1 MAKMKKCAYCLR
13 RIFGWLLIVLGGLL
27 GASSAVCALVAL
39 FGGMELDSFGERLR
53 FFATALMMT
62 AAFFTI
68 LWLGIRLKNSGRRN
82 MAAGRVMNPSLPAK
96 KKMQR
101 ANNVKVCGKCEKCG
115 EPLHAFHYYRDN
127 ACFTYCEKCGN
138 SNLAAFAAP
147 YRTIELN
154 FDGHQREGFSLTV
167 EVEKWP
173 SLEQCYLRWY
183 EWNETGGSD
192 VKVDLPT
199 NYMREHTVEE
209 FLAEYILKE
218 NDVTNCIPFSINEGL
233 LRQIRNRLTESGVLQ
248 DKRTAYAGKIT
259 VQDALNTFPTEEQ
272 QRFENQLYQYS
283 QDTGRAGLSPEIA
296 AANRGLVFVDGRP
309 VAKEVAAR
317 LDEMRNAVSSD
328 NAADIG
334 QTGQSWEEDVFV
346 LYERNWAGQA
356 AENGV
361 DKIFL
366 KVFEDE
372 CVITYER
379 LSRNCYATP
388 PIEDVQT
395 KVRYRLLSTISI
407 WSLEELLL
415 YINRTFHLSINICD
429 CCSEQHYLAW
439 IENHNTEFYSMEIMF
454 DGKKQ
459 ACMVRRENE
468 KSCEEVRFQ
477 GQTYFWKQSKAI
489 HGLWNYDYAVEVCL
503 NEKVYYLY
511 HAEIPSKNVT
521 LCWIVSQITE
531 SVFELLKHQPC
542 NNEEIVFEKEIGQI
556 SGDEPERRGRIY
568 IVLALATG
576 RTIGYYRADDGTY
589 KICLGRIPETVVP
602 NDNHS

>member
-1 MAKMKKCAYCLR
+1 MEFREKCARILR
-13 RIFGWLLIVLGGLL
+13 SIIGWFLIVLGGLW
-27 GASSAVCALVAL
+27 GGSAGFCAFAAL
-39 FGGMELDSFGERLR
+39 FGGLEVDSFGERMR

-62 AAFFTI
+62 VAFFTI
-68 LWLGIRLKNSGRRN
+68 LWLGIRLKNGVR
-82 MAAGRVMNPSLPAK
+82 G
-96 KKMQR
+96 KM
-101 ANNVKVCGKCEKCG
+101 
-115 EPLHAFHYYRDN
+115 
-127 ACFTYCEKCGN
+127 T
-138 SNLAAFAAP
+138 AAP
-147 YRTIELN
+147 VKRKSSSANQKETQQSTDERRL
-154 FDGHQREGFSLTV
+154 QRE
-167 EVEKWP
+167 K
-173 SLEQCYLRWY
+173 
-183 EWNETGGSD
+183 
-192 VKVDLPT
+192 
-199 NYMREHTVEE
+199 EE
-209 FLAEYILKE
+209 
-218 NDVTNCIPFSINEGL
+218 L
-233 LRQIRNRLTESGVLQ
+233 LRA
-248 DKRTAYAGKIT
+248 KRTAYAGKIT
-259 VQDALNTFPTEEQ
+259 VQDALNTFPAEEQ

-317 LDEMRNAVSSD
+317 LDEMRNAASSD
-328 NAADIG
+328 NAADTG
-334 QTGQSWEEDVFV
+334 QTGQSQEEAVCV

-388 PIEDVQT
+388 PIEDVQM
-395 KVRYRLLSTISI
+395 KVRYRSLSTIST
-407 WSLEELLL
+407 WSLEKLLL
-415 YINRTFHLSINICD
+415 YINRIFHLSINLCD

-468 KSCEEVRFQ
+468 KFCEEIRFQ

-489 HGLWNYDYAVEVCL
+489 HGLWYNDYAEEVCL

-511 HAEIPSKNVT
+511 HSEIPNKNDT

-542 NNEEIVFEKEIGQI
+542 NKEEIVVEKEIGRI
-556 SGDEPERRGRIY
+556 GGNEPERRGIIY
-568 IVLALATG
+568 EVLALATG
-576 RTIGYYRADDGTY
+576 RTVGYYRADDGTR
-589 KICLGRIPETVVP
+589 KICLDRIPETVVP